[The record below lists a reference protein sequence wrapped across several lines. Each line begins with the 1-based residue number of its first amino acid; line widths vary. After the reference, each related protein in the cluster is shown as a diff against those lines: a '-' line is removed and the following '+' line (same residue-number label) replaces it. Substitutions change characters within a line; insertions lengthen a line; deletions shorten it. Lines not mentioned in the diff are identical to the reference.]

1 MGPLR
6 LPVNVSD
13 RAIDAINQKTSDESM
28 RLYRFFGATSQ
39 NDTTAIGKDG
49 FKKIIDAVFDGREV
63 LNPETDEEF
72 MERVG
77 HYPAS
82 NLDDQ
87 RLFQLAKKY
96 IELKERESK

>member
-1 MGPLR
+1 MEPLR

-72 MERVG
+72 LKRIG
-77 HYPAS
+77 RHPATV
-82 NLDDQ
+82 DGC
-87 RLFQLAKKY
+87 RLYNLAKKY
-96 IELKERESK
+96 VELKGAEKE